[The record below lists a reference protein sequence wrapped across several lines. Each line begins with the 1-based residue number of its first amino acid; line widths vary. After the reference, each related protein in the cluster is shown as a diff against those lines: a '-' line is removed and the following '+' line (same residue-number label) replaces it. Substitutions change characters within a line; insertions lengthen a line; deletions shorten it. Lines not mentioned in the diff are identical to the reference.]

1 MKKSDIQLSW
11 INKFSECSGNPRGKN
26 RSNYLH
32 FDVKPDLALA
42 CQKVFQPSYIKK
54 HSFWPFIFY
63 KAKAEKIKLLS
74 DLLSEHSIAL
84 PPSLNDKNNLPK
96 EIKDII
102 DSDPDVSKALISTKG
117 NPHKYATW
125 KLRPICYAS
134 HFDSLIY
141 SYYSELLSYDYE
153 KLLASKNLDENV
165 LAFRKSQSRSK
176 VCNIEHSY
184 KAFEDIKNSEKCV
197 VLAFDVSSFF
207 DILDHE
213 ILKNKW
219 LQVVQ
224 QSSNIDRLPADHFN
238 VYQSITS
245 YSYVDRD
252 AVYDCFK
259 ISKNNPKN
267 VSRSITKEMAYNS
280 LPETKRPITKN
291 NRRIR
296 LCSAKSFRT
305 LVKTK
310 ELLIKKNRESKGIPQ
325 GSPMSGLLSNIYMI
339 DFDIKL
345 KSYTK
350 SLNGKYYRYC
360 DDLLC
365 ILPINE
371 HIEIIQTASNLE
383 NFVYDLAN
391 EFKLDVNKKK
401 TEKYAFMPDNI
412 LQAKYPNKTEKNRE
426 NLTTRIACARIAGT
440 ELIYSRLQYLG
451 FKFDGENVTIRS
463 SSISRYQ
470 KKLKRGI
477 KYHLQLK
484 RKYAP
489 TGSLKRQKLRE
500 LYSHVGESNF
510 PTYAYR
516 SAKVMKSPAIRK
528 QLSRHQKEINFQIK
542 TISKRIK
549 IDP

>member
-11 INKFSECSGNPRGKN
+11 INKFSEYSGNPRGKN

-84 PPSLNDKNNLPK
+84 PPSLNDKKNLPK

-153 KLLASKNLDENV
+153 KLLSSKKLDENV

-176 VCNIEHSY
+176 VCNIDHSY
-184 KAFEDIKNSEKCV
+184 KAFENIKEYGKCV

-207 DILDHE
+207 DILNHE

-224 QSSNIDRLPADHFN
+224 QSSNIDRLPSDHFN

-245 YSYVDRD
+245 YSYIDRD
-252 AVYDCFK
+252 QVYDFFE

-267 VSRSITKEMAYNS
+267 VSRSIKKEMVYRTLS
-280 LPETKRPITKN
+280 ETKRPITKN

-296 LCSAKSFRT
+296 LCSTENFRQ

-310 ELLIKKNRESKGIPQ
+310 ELIIKKNRERKGIPQ

-345 KSYTK
+345 KNYAE

-365 ILPINE
+365 ILPIDE
-371 HIEIIQTASNLE
+371 HMDIIKTASNLE
-383 NFVYDLAN
+383 KVVYDLAY

-412 LQAKYPNKTEKNRE
+412 LQAVYPGKIEKCKE
-426 NLTTRIACARIAGT
+426 KLTTRIACAKISGT
-440 ELIYSRLQYLG
+440 DLIYSRLQYLG
-451 FKFDGENVTIRS
+451 FKFDGENITIRS

-470 KKLKRGI
+470 KKMKRGI
-477 KYHLQLK
+477 KYHLRLK
-484 RKYAP
+484 RKYDP
-489 TGSLKRQKLRE
+489 MGSLKRQKLRK

-510 PTYAYR
+510 PIYAYR
-516 SAKVMKSPAIRK
+516 SAKIMKSSAIKK
-528 QLSRHQKEINFQIK
+528 QLRRHQKEINLQIK
-542 TISKRIK
+542 TISKRIE
-549 IDP
+549 IEP

>member
-1 MKKSDIQLSW
+1 MKKSDLQSSW
-11 INKFSECSGNPRGKN
+11 INKFFECSGNPKGKR

-32 FDVKPDLALA
+32 FDVKPEITSA
-42 CQKVFQPSYIKK
+42 CKKILQPSYIKK

-74 DLLSEHSIAL
+74 DLLSKHSLTL
-84 PPSLNDKNNLPK
+84 PTSLNNKNDLPEDIK
-96 EIKDII
+96 EII
-102 DSDPDVSKALISTKG
+102 DSDPEVSKALISTKG

-153 KLLASKNLDENV
+153 KLLSSESLDKNV
-165 LAFRKSQSRSK
+165 LAFRKSTSK
-176 VCNIEHSY
+176 ACNIDHAY
-184 KAFEDIKNSEKCV
+184 GAFNEIKKFKRCV

-224 QSSNIDRLPADHFN
+224 QSSNTNRLPEDHFN
-238 VYQSITS
+238 VYKSITS

-252 AVYDCFK
+252 EVYNCFK

-267 VSRSITKEMAYNS
+267 ISRSVRKEISYNS
-280 LPETKRPITKN
+280 LPETKQPITKN

-296 LCSAKSFRT
+296 ICSAEAFRK
-305 LVKTK
+305 LSKTK
-310 ELLIKKNRESKGIPQ
+310 ELPIKKNREKKGIPQ

-345 KSYTK
+345 KSYAE
-350 SLNGKYYRYC
+350 SLNGKYFRYC

-371 HIEIIQTASNLE
+371 HSEIINTALEIEKTVYNL
-383 NFVYDLAN
+383 AS

-412 LQAKYPNKTEKNRE
+412 LQAMYPDNTLKRKDK
-426 NLTTRIACARIAGT
+426 LTDRITCARISETG
-440 ELIYSRLQYLG
+440 LFYSRLQYLG
-451 FKFDGENVTIRS
+451 FKFDGESITIRS

-484 RKYAP
+484 RKYDP
-489 TGSLKRQKLRE
+489 SGSLKRQKIRE
-500 LYSHVGESNF
+500 LYSHVGEYNF
-510 PTYAYR
+510 PAYAYH
-516 SAKVMKSPAIRK
+516 SAKEMKSPEIKRQLRKHQQEISLQIR
-528 QLSRHQKEINFQIK
+528 
-542 TISKRIK
+542 TISERIK
-549 IDP
+549 IEP

>member
-1 MKKSDIQLSW
+1 MKKSHIQLAWKS
-11 INKFSECSGNPRGKN
+11 KFSECSGNPRDKH

-32 FDVKPDLALA
+32 FDVKPDLTSA
-42 CQKVFQPSYIKK
+42 CKKIFKPSYIKK

-74 DLLSEHSIAL
+74 ELLSKHSLAL
-84 PPSLNDKNNLPK
+84 PPSLNNKKHLPK
-96 EIKDII
+96 NIKGII
-102 DSDPDVSKALISTKG
+102 DSDPEISKALISTKG

-153 KLLASKNLDENV
+153 KLLAVKNLDENV

-176 VCNIEHSY
+176 VCNIDHSY
-184 KAFEDIKNSEKCV
+184 KAFGDIKNYEKCI

-207 DILDHE
+207 DILDHK

-224 QSSNIDRLPADHFN
+224 QSSNVDRLPDEHFS
-238 VYQSITS
+238 VFKSITS

-252 AVYDCFK
+252 EVYDLFK

-267 VSRSITKEMAYNS
+267 VSRSVKKEIEFNT
-280 LPETKRPITKN
+280 LPETKHPITKN
-291 NRRIR
+291 NCRIR
-296 LCSAKSFRT
+296 LCSGDAFRK
-305 LVKTK
+305 LSKNK
-310 ELLIKKNRESKGIPQ
+310 ELKIKKNLEGRGIPQ

-345 KSYTK
+345 KDYTE

-371 HIEIIQTASNLE
+371 HAEIIKTASELE
-383 NFVYDLAN
+383 GFVYKLASN
-391 EFKLDVNKKK
+391 SKLDVNKKK
-401 TEKYAFMPDNI
+401 TEKYAFMPDNT
-412 LQAKYPNKTEKNRE
+412 LQAIYPDKKANAPEK
-426 NLTTRIACARIAGT
+426 LTTRVACARISGS

-451 FKFDGENVTIRS
+451 FKFDGEKITIRS

-484 RKYAP
+484 RKYDP
-489 TGSLKRQKLRE
+489 TGNLKRQKLRK

-510 PTYAYR
+510 PIYAYR

-528 QLSRHQKEINFQIK
+528 QLNKHQKEINFQIK

-549 IDP
+549 IAP

>member
-11 INKFSECSGNPRGKN
+11 INKFSEYSGNPRGKH

-32 FDVKPDLALA
+32 FDVKPDLTPA
-42 CQKVFQPSYIKK
+42 CKKIFQPSYIKK

-74 DLLSEHSIAL
+74 ELLSKHAL
-84 PPSLNDKNNLPK
+84 VVPPSLSNKDNLPNN
-96 EIKDII
+96 IKKII
-102 DSDPDVSKALISTKG
+102 DSDPEVSKALISTKG

-141 SYYSELLSYDYE
+141 SYYSELLSHNYE
-153 KLLASKNLDENV
+153 KLLSAKNLDGNV

-176 VCNIEHSY
+176 VCNIDHSY
-184 KAFEDIKNSEKCV
+184 KAFEDIKDYKKCI

-219 LQVVQ
+219 LEVVQ
-224 QSSNIDRLPADHFN
+224 QSSNVDRLPDHHYN
-238 VYQSITS
+238 VYKSITS

-252 AVYDCFK
+252 EVYDCFK

-267 VSRSITKEMAYNS
+267 VSRSVKKEMAFGS
-280 LPETKRPITKN
+280 LPDTKLPVTKN

-296 LCSAKSFRT
+296 LCSAESFRT

-310 ELLIKKNRESKGIPQ
+310 ELIIKKNRESQGIPQ

-345 KSYTK
+345 KNYAE

-371 HIEIIQTASNLE
+371 HIEIIQTASDLE
-383 NFVYDLAN
+383 SFVYNLASS
-391 EFKLDVNKKK
+391 FKLDVNKKK
-401 TEKYAFMPDNI
+401 TEKYAFMPDNT
-412 LQAKYPNKTEKNRE
+412 LQAVYPDKTVKMRE
-426 NLTTRIACARIAGT
+426 RLTKKIACAKISGT
-440 ELIYSRLQYLG
+440 DLIYSRLQYLG
-451 FKFDGENVTIRS
+451 FKFDGEKVTIRS

-470 KKLKRGI
+470 KKMKRGI

-484 RKYAP
+484 RKYDS

-510 PTYAYR
+510 PIYAYR
-516 SAKVMKSPAIRK
+516 SAKIMKSAAIRK
-528 QLSRHQKEINFQIK
+528 QLSKHQKEINLQIK
-542 TISKRIK
+542 TISRRIK